1 MNKIFTAQVIKAGLL
16 VGVLDILAA
25 LVRQYIKTG
34 KSPVGILK
42 FIASGIFGQ
51 AAFANGDIM
60 ILVGLVLHLGIA
72 MLFTLFFFWLVRK
85 LPFLLTYK
93 VLTGIAYGIFIW
105 CVMQFMVLPLSN
117 TTKLPFAVKDAI
129 ISMSILV
136 VCIGLPLVFMMGKT
150 VRMNKS

>member
-16 VGVLDILAA
+16 VGGLDILAA

-34 KSPVGILK
+34 KSPVGVLK
-42 FIASGIFGQ
+42 FIASGVFGKT
-51 AAFANGDIM
+51 AFTSGDIM
-60 ILVGLVLHLGIA
+60 IFVGFVLHFVIA

-85 LPFLLTYK
+85 LPILLTYK
-93 VLTGIAYGIFIW
+93 VITGIVYGIFIW

-136 VCIGLPLVFMMGKT
+136 VCIGLPLAFIAGK
-150 VRMNKS
+150 VIEQSKA